1 MILAAQTERLLAL
14 FRAAGA
20 LQVDPGVLLPA
31 DVMLD
36 LYGEDI
42 RSRAYL
48 THDPVL
54 GELMLRPDFTV
65 PVVQMQMEHGAEPAR
80 YCYAG
85 PVWRQGVAESVQVGI
100 EVFDGSD
107 VAAADAEVF
116 ALVAGAVGPMACMTG
131 DLGIALAAISGLRT
145 SEKRKAAL
153 RRHLWRPVR
162 FQRLL
167 ERYSFQGPAR
177 KFAVSS
183 AKVIGLRGADEIA
196 ARLAVLAEDAAAQPL
211 ADEQVGFLARVLAVR
226 EASSVALAEL
236 RGLGGLSA
244 ALDRFEAR
252 LEALARRGIGDL
264 PFDASYGRAAMEY
277 YDGFVFEFSRGDVSV
292 AQGGRYDAMTRVLGG
307 GKGIPAVGAIVRP
320 EALTDALQAKVGTG
334 FADRK
339 ASKQTAEV
347 TRL

>member
-1 MILAAQTERLLAL
+1 MILAAETERLLAL

-20 LQVDPGVLLPA
+20 VQVDPGVLLPA

-42 RSRAYL
+42 RGRAYL

-65 PVVQMQMEHGAEPAR
+65 PVVQMHMEHGAEPAR

-85 PVWRQGVAESVQVGI
+85 PVWRQGMAESVQVGI
-100 EVFDGSD
+100 EVFDGRD

-116 ALVAGAVGPMACMTG
+116 ALVSGAVGEATCMTG

-162 FQRLL
+162 FERLL
-167 ERYSFQGPAR
+167 ARYSGKLPAR
-177 KFAVSS
+177 GPLRKGGVL
-183 AKVIGLRGADEIA
+183 VGLRGADEIA
-196 ARLAVLAEDAAAQPL
+196 ERLAVLAEDAAAAPL
-211 ADEQVGFLARVLAVR
+211 AVEEVVLLERVLGVNG
-226 EASSVALAEL
+226 ASSAALAEL
-236 RGLGGLSA
+236 RGLGGLSE

-252 LEALARRGIGDL
+252 LEALAKRGIGDL

-277 YDGFVFEFSRGDVSV
+277 YDGFVFEFSKGDVSA
-292 AQGGRYDAMTRVLGG
+292 AQGGRYDAMTKVLGG
-307 GKGIPAVGAIVRP
+307 GKGIPAIGAIVRP
-320 EALTDALQAKVGTG
+320 EALL
-334 FADRK
+334 
-339 ASKQTAEV
+339 
-347 TRL
+347 